1 MYLNEFAELGIKL
14 NNRTSGELK
23 TKCPEC
29 HATRKN
35 KSDDSLSV
43 NIEKGFYNCHN
54 CGFSGSVIFK
64 QKKEFIAPP
73 KIELKIGDK
82 MKDWF
87 KSRGISEATLAYWK
101 IGESEVYMP
110 QAKKNRNTVNFNY
123 YRDSKLINVKYRD
136 AAKNFKMVSGAELI
150 FYGLDSIKDNEN
162 VYVVEGEIDAL
173 SMHEA
178 GLYSVCSVPNGAS
191 KGNQR
196 LEYLDNCWKYFENKK
211 EIIICTDNDDA
222 GLQLRNELARRFGQ
236 YRCKYVD
243 FGTFK
248 DANEVLVGKGA
259 EELRNAIK
267 TAKNF
272 PLEGVLNVSDIW
284 DNVLRFNE
292 KGIENYSI
300 KLGESDQ
307 YFKMSFGEWTV
318 VTGIPNAGKSDIIDQ
333 IGVNLAINYDF
344 RIAMF
349 SPESWPYEGHIKRIA
364 NKLNERNCTT
374 KDLNNTKDFIEDH
387 FFWVKI
393 DLKNLTLEA
402 ILNHFR
408 DLVFQKGVNVLVID
422 PWNMLDHSDQRDHSY
437 IGKALSQITQF
448 CQQTNTHLF
457 LVAHPRK
464 IESHEG
470 KYKKPTL
477 YDISGSADFFN
488 KAYNGLICFR
498 HIGNKTKYGSDSVEV
513 YVEKIKRKDNGGLGS
528 FNIAPDFPNG
538 GVYKSLNVGDVRFDA
553 PVFTPAYVPQIDNKN
568 DLPF

>member
-1 MYLNEFAELGIKL
+1 
-14 NNRTSGELK
+14 
-23 TKCPEC
+23 
-29 HATRKN
+29 
-35 KSDDSLSV
+35 
-43 NIEKGFYNCHN
+43 
-54 CGFSGSVIFK
+54 
-64 QKKEFIAPP
+64 
-73 KIELKIGDK
+73 
-82 MKDWF
+82 
-87 KSRGISEATLAYWK
+87 
-101 IGESEVYMP
+101 
-110 QAKKNRNTVNFNY
+110 
-123 YRDSKLINVKYRD
+123 
-136 AAKNFKMVSGAELI
+136 
-150 FYGLDSIKDNEN
+150 
-162 VYVVEGEIDAL
+162 
-173 SMHEA
+173 MHEA

-196 LEYLDNCWKYFENKK
+196 LEYLDNCWQYFENKK

-222 GLQLRNELARRFGQ
+222 GLQLRNELARRFGH

-300 KLGESDQ
+300 KLGESDD

-387 FFWVKI
+387 FF
-393 DLKNLTLEA
+393 
-402 ILNHFR
+402 
-408 DLVFQKGVNVLVID
+408 
-422 PWNMLDHSDQRDHSY
+422 
-437 IGKALSQITQF
+437 
-448 CQQTNTHLF
+448 
-457 LVAHPRK
+457 
-464 IESHEG
+464 
-470 KYKKPTL
+470 
-477 YDISGSADFFN
+477 GS
-488 KAYNGLICFR
+488 K
-498 HIGNKTKYGSDSVEV
+498 
-513 YVEKIKRKDNGGLGS
+513 
-528 FNIAPDFPNG
+528 
-538 GVYKSLNVGDVRFDA
+538 
-553 PVFTPAYVPQIDNKN
+553 
-568 DLPF
+568 